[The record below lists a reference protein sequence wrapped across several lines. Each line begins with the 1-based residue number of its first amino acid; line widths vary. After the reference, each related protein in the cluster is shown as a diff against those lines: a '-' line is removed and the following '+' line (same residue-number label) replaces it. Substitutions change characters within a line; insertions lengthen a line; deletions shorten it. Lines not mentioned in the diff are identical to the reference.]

1 MSNPKIIE
9 KIGLLVFKDKKFLMV
24 RSHKNEEVFYLLG
37 GKIDKDESDI
47 ECIKREVKE
56 EINCDVDETGI
67 TFLNEFQDVAHGKE
81 NTLLK
86 IRVYKGE
93 LIGHPKASSEIAEVG
108 WFDSNSPKK
117 HFSEVAQRKYLPWLR
132 NNGYIN

>member
-1 MSNPKIIE
+1 MDGPGVIE
-9 KIGLLVFKDKKFLMV
+9 KVGLLVFKDKKFLMV

-37 GKIDKDESDI
+37 GKIDKNESDL
-47 ECIKREVKE
+47 ECIKREVEE
-56 EINCDVDETGI
+56 EINCGIDETSI

-108 WFDSNSPKK
+108 WFDSSSPKK
-117 HFSEVAQRKYLPWLR
+117 HLSEIAQRKYLPWLKKA
-132 NNGYIN
+132 GYIN